1 MAETK
6 GSEKAGWAAAASLP
20 FTLGFKIPAEKHTQ
34 DKAQDKNRDK
44 EDRRPTKDDKWE
56 EDLKESH
63 CLWLGG
69 GEWLGM
75 VGPKVVLWE
84 NWKQKRRERENFNMN
99 LL

>member
-44 EDRRPTKDDKWE
+44 EDRRPTKDDKWK
-56 EDLKESH
+56 EDIKES
-63 CLWLGG
+63 LSVAAWWREGK
-69 GEWLGM
+69 M
-75 VGPKVVLWE
+75 VGKV
-84 NWKQKRRERENFNMN
+84 
-99 LL
+99 